1 MKQKAWMRISV
12 FGEEGI
18 HETIEKW
25 KFSRAKA
32 SKHLQGLQASPGL
45 LSDVTSAFVYS
56 AC

>member
-1 MKQKAWMRISV
+1 MRISV